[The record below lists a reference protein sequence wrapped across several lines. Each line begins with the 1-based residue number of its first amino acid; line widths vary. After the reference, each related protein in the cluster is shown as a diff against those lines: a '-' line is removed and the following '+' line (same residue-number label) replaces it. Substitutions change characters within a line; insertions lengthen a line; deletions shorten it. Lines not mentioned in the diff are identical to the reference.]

1 MMPKVQIS
9 NPPDVA
15 RGLTYDH
22 VARAGDFVFVAGQ
35 IAKDEHGNW
44 IRGDAGT
51 QARAVYAN
59 IDRVLA
65 HVGATK
71 ADIVKVNTIL
81 VDWNDKDP
89 VTQVRMEY
97 FGHLRPPHTGI
108 IVAALGFPEIRM
120 EVEIIIYAPR
130 GGETP

>member
-1 MMPKVQIS
+1 MSKVEIS

-35 IAKDEHGNW
+35 IAKDPEGNW
-44 IRGDAGT
+44 VEGGPT
-51 QARAVYAN
+51 EQARAVYAN

-65 HVGATK
+65 HVGASK

-89 VTQVRMEY
+89 VTAVRLEY
-97 FGHLRPPHTGI
+97 FGDLRPPHTGT

-130 GGETP
+130 QETPS

>member
-1 MMPKVQIS
+1 MSKVETS
-9 NPPDVA
+9 NPPDLA
-15 RGLTYDH
+15 PGLTYDH
-22 VARAGDFVFVAGQ
+22 VGRAGDFVFVAGQ

-44 IRGDAGT
+44 VTGDAT
-51 QARAVYAN
+51 AQARAVYAN

-71 ADIVKVNTIL
+71 EDIVKVNTIL

-89 VTQVRMEY
+89 VTRVRLDY
-97 FGHLRPPHTGI
+97 FGSHRPPHTGT

-120 EVEIIIYAPR
+120 EVEVIIYSPQA
-130 GGETP
+130 GGRA